1 MRQFGIVST
10 LRASAFSL
18 ALVMSVATQSLA
30 DSKAMILPVDP
41 APLIVETDKG
51 DLPFKIEIADDAS
64 ERSMGLMFRD
74 YLPPDQG
81 MLFIFEQTRQVGFWM
96 KNTKLPL
103 DLIFISENGTVKAI
117 KRGEPMSE
125 APIAPDAPV
134 RFVLELNAGTAAKR
148 GIVSGARIHHPV
160 IDAISR
166 QSPN

>member
-1 MRQFGIVST
+1 MRQFGIMSR
-10 LRASAFSL
+10 LRRGAV
-18 ALVMSVATQSLA
+18 ALVLVTSFATHSFA

-103 DLIFISENGTVKAI
+103 DLIFISDNGIVKAI

-125 APIAPDAPV
+125 APIAPDSPV

>member
-10 LRASAFSL
+10 LRAGGFSL
-18 ALVMSVATQSLA
+18 AVVTSVATQSLA

-103 DLIFISENGTVKAI
+103 DLIFISDNGIVKAI

-125 APIAPDAPV
+125 APIAPDSPV

-148 GIVSGARIHHPV
+148 GIAAGTKMHHPA
-160 IDAISR
+160 IDAISS